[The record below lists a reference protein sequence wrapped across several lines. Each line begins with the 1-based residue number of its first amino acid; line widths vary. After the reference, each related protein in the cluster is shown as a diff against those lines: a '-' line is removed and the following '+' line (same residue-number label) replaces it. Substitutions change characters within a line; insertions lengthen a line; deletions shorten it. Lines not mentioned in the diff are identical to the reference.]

1 MSRPRDG
8 AARPNGPE
16 HPFSDGPVNLT
27 DAARGLTQL
36 LEAKRGKRAKLIR
49 ILWWP

>member
-1 MSRPRDG
+1 MSRPHDS

-16 HPFSDGPVNLT
+16 HPLSDGPMNLT
-27 DAARGLTQL
+27 DAAGRPTQL

-49 ILWWP
+49 ILGCR